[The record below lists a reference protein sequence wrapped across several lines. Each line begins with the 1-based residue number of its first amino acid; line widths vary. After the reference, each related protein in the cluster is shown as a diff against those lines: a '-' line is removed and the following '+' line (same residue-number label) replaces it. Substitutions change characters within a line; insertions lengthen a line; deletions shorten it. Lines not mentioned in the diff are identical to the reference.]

1 MRNAAQNAHIH
12 AAGWDLKGGLQ
23 LPQTAALQILADE
36 LLRYAGHAE
45 ANGGQIH
52 QQAAGAQLDLRI
64 QPQTVLQ
71 EVLFQIQTGAGL
83 ALQQDQRKI
92 RDLGQGI
99 DMAEV
104 AGILRT
110 RHKNRMGGEAGDG
123 FEAALTGSAGEGNV
137 HLAGLQQTQ
146 HLVAA
151 AGDDL
156 DMNGG
161 ILAVEAVQIGQQE
174 LAGDSV

>member
-1 MRNAAQNAHIH
+1 
-12 AAGWDLKGGLQ
+12 
-23 LPQTAALQILADE
+23 
-36 LLRYAGHAE
+36 
-45 ANGGQIH
+45 
-52 QQAAGAQLDLRI
+52 
-64 QPQTVLQ
+64 
-71 EVLFQIQTGAGL
+71 
-83 ALQQDQRKI
+83 
-92 RDLGQGI
+92 
-99 DMAEV
+99 MAEV

-110 RHKNRMGGEAGDG
+110 RHKNGMGGKAGDG

-161 ILAVEAVQIGQQE
+161 ILAVEAVQIRQQE

>member
-52 QQAAGAQLDLRI
+52 QQAAGAQFDLRI

-71 EVLFQIQTGAGL
+71 EVFFQIQTGTGL
-83 ALQQDQRKI
+83 ALQQDQGKI

-161 ILAVEAVQIGQQE
+161 ILAMEAVQIGQQE